1 MIRLENVTKYFDDF
15 KALDNLTLTVPKGS
29 IYGLMGLNGA
39 GKSTIINHLADF
51 LRADEGVITI
61 DGQIVSDNEELK
73 QRVLV
78 IQDELYFPRGYK
90 LKDMERQYK
99 NIYERWNQTKFEEMI
114 KDFGLPENKSI
125 RAFSKGMKK
134 QTAFA
139 LALAATPDVLILD
152 EPIDGLDPI
161 VKRKLWHYVMADV
174 ADREMTVLVSSHNA
188 AEMENVC
195 DHIGIMADGKIVFE
209 GSLLEL
215 MPVSIEELFVEKL
228 GGTDYRNPNTC
239 RKSENVPADSAA
251 DLGGEPYEK

>member
-1 MIRLENVTKYFDDF
+1 MIRISNVTKTFDGF

-51 LRADEGVITI
+51 LRQDEGVITI
-61 DGQIVSDNEELK
+61 DGETVNDNESLK
-73 QRVLV
+73 QRVQI

-90 LKDMERQYK
+90 LKNMEEYYRR
-99 NIYERWNQTKFEEMI
+99 IYQKWNQARYREI
-114 KDFGLPENKSI
+114 ISDFGLPENKSI

-134 QTAFA
+134 QAAFA

-161 VKRKLWHYVMADV
+161 IKRKLWKFVMDDV

-188 AEMENVC
+188 KEMENVC
-195 DHIGIMADGKIVFE
+195 DHIGIMSNGKIVFE
-209 GSLLEL
+209 GNLLEL
-215 MPVSIEELFVEKL
+215 MPVSIEEIFIEKL
-228 GGTDYRNPNTC
+228 GGNIEYHNPNFEQGSKAVGGHAVT
-239 RKSENVPADSAA
+239 
-251 DLGGEPYEK
+251 GGEYDEK